1 MVKHTQPDVLDLT
14 VVSFTK
20 VKKEKHWTIF
30 WAKRRSEQEWRGQ
43 GEFKSVAIK
52 QCFVLL
58 PQKQALTVEFRD
70 KKAGKAPANKHH
82 SIILFCPAQ
91 NRKNW

>member
-1 MVKHTQPDVLDLT
+1 MVKHTQPDVWDLT

-20 VKKEKHWTIF
+20 VKKLKHWTIL

-52 QCFVLL
+52 QCFCSS
-58 PQKQALTVEFRD
+58 ATE
-70 KKAGKAPANKHH
+70 AGPD
-82 SIILFCPAQ
+82 CRVQ
-91 NRKNW
+91 G